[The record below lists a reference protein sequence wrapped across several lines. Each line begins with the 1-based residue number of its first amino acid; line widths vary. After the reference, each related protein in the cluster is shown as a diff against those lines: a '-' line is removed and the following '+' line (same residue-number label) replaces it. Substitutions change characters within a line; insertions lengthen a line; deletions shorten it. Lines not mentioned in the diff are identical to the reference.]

1 MAFDQLL
8 LTTAPWL
15 AWAGVGFSVLTV
27 IGFVSGWGLRFRL
40 VGVSSFTFL
49 LAISCW
55 AFALSYSPPVVVEG
69 AIRVPIVFDNGDDL
83 VVAQAPSGLD
93 PAAVAPTLEQL
104 AANLRGAG
112 RSSSVVSVR
121 LRSVETSGDGVSR
134 PVLLGDT
141 MRDFRSAPIR

>member
-27 IGFVSGWGLRFRL
+27 IGFLAGWGLRFRL

-69 AIRVPIVFDNGDDL
+69 AVRAPIVFDNGDDL
-83 VVAQAPSGLD
+83 VVAQAPDGLNQAD
-93 PAAVAPTLEQL
+93 VAPTLEQL

-112 RSSSVVSVR
+112 RSSSVVQIR
-121 LRSVETSGDGVSR
+121 LRALESTGDGSSR
-134 PVLLGDT
+134 PVVLGDT
-141 MRDFRSAPIR
+141 LRDFRSAPIR

>member
-15 AWAGVGFSVLTV
+15 AWAGVGFSVLTM

-121 LRSVETSGDGVSR
+121 LRAVEPSGDGVSR

-141 MRDFRSAPIR
+141 LRDFRSAPIR

>member
-27 IGFVSGWGLRFRL
+27 IGFLAGWGLRFRL

-69 AIRVPIVFDNGDDL
+69 AVRAPIVFDNGDDL
-83 VVAQAPSGLD
+83 VVAQAPDGLNLAD
-93 PAAVAPTLEQL
+93 VAPTLEQL

-112 RSSSVVSVR
+112 RSSSVVQIR
-121 LRSVETSGDGVSR
+121 LRALESTGDGSSR
-134 PVLLGDT
+134 PVVLGDT
-141 MRDFRSAPIR
+141 LRDFRSAPIR

>member
-27 IGFVSGWGLRFRL
+27 IGFLAGWGLRFRL
-40 VGVSSFTFL
+40 VGVTSFTFL

-55 AFALSYSPPVVVEG
+55 AFALSYSPPVVIEG
-69 AIRVPIVFDNGDDL
+69 AVRAPIVFDNGDDL

>member
-121 LRSVETSGDGVSR
+121 LRSVEPSGDGVSR

-141 MRDFRSAPIR
+141 LRDFRSAPIR

>member
-1 MAFDQLL
+1 MSFDQLL

-15 AWAGVGFSVLTV
+15 AWAGVAFSVLTV
-27 IGFVSGWGLRFRL
+27 IGFLAGWGLRFRL

-93 PAAVAPTLEQL
+93 PAAVANPRTTRRQSPH
-104 AANLRGAG
+104 GAG

>member
-27 IGFVSGWGLRFRL
+27 IGFLAGWGLRFRL

-55 AFALSYSPPVVVEG
+55 AFALSYSPPVVIEG
-69 AIRVPIVFDNGDDL
+69 AVRAPIVFDNGDDL
-83 VVAQAPSGLD
+83 VVAQAPDGLNQAD
-93 PAAVAPTLEQL
+93 VTPTLEQL

-112 RSSSVVSVR
+112 RSSSVVQIR
-121 LRSVETSGDGVSR
+121 LRALESTGDGSSR
-134 PVLLGDT
+134 PVVLGET
-141 MRDFRSAPIR
+141 LRDFRSAPIR

>member
-1 MAFDQLL
+1 MSFDQLL

-27 IGFVSGWGLRFRL
+27 IAFLAGWGLRFRL

-69 AIRVPIVFDNGDDL
+69 AVRAPIVFDNGDDL
-83 VVAQAPSGLD
+83 VVAQAPDGLNQAD
-93 PAAVAPTLEQL
+93 VTPTLEQL

-112 RSSSVVSVR
+112 RSSSVVQIR
-121 LRSVETSGDGVSR
+121 LRALESTGDGSSR
-134 PVLLGDT
+134 PVVLGET
-141 MRDFRSAPIR
+141 LRDFRSAPIR

>member
-1 MAFDQLL
+1 MSFDQLL

-15 AWAGVGFSVLTV
+15 AWAGVAFSVLTV
-27 IGFVSGWGLRFRL
+27 IGFLAGWGLRFRL

-69 AIRVPIVFDNGDDL
+69 AVRAPIVFDNGDDL
-83 VVAQAPSGLD
+83 VVAQAPDGLNQAD
-93 PAAVAPTLEQL
+93 VEPTLEQL

-112 RSSSVVSVR
+112 RSSSVVQIR
-121 LRSVETSGDGVSR
+121 LRALESAGDGSTR
-134 PVLLGDT
+134 PIVLGETL
-141 MRDFRSAPIR
+141 RDFRSAPIR